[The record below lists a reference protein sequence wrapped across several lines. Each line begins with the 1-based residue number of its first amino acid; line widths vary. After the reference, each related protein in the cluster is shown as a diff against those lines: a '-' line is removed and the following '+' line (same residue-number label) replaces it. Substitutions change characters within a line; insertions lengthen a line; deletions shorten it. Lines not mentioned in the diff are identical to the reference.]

1 MIFDHTHEFYDDRL
15 CDSTIDTQPT
25 LTLETSQDEVFAD
38 SEVPS
43 VASVSKVDS
52 SSSESTGTDLDSDY
66 SEISASHRNFGHE
79 SDESDPVAMDDI
91 DESEDD
97 EVQVENL
104 NHELKS
110 LADEEKRLAV
120 EYGMAKFDTD
130 PRRIDSVAV
139 FEETKRRALLSKD
152 ESANPWS
159 VSLEKLHELR
169 RLRTRDASG
178 DGFEA
183 EKPKAFPTSTGTP
196 HRIDAS
202 RFWAVIIGI
211 DAYKTNPLY
220 GCVADALLMKGYLE
234 KDLRVPSDRIQL
246 LLGMKLLQY
255 AEKSDNH
262 LRVRPRSLQQKR
274 TSCNDPSY
282 PSRQNITKTLC
293 SLINNPNIKK
303 GDNIVIYFAG
313 HGSSYGCSQCSGAV
327 RTRKSI
333 VPDVRAST
341 AVYATRTQEHRHVD
355 TFCPTEAICPIDRNL
370 VGANGSRIPDISDRE
385 LNTILHEISRVKGN
399 KITAIFDCCHSSGV
413 TRGEKSGVRSVLPL
427 NSTRDLMLRVG
438 VDNLKRISNR
448 TSIMEKRWRP
458 DMSSH
463 VILAA
468 CKEYEFAKEIEVG
481 GSYHGYFTHRL
492 VKALRSGSWT
502 KELTYDGLIC
512 DLPLGPKQTPVVAG
526 DFKLERLWYQTT

>member
-1 MIFDHTHEFYDDRL
+1 MIFDHTHEFYDDLGL

-25 LTLETSQDEVFAD
+25 LTLETSQDEVLAD

-66 SEISASHRNFGHE
+66 SEISASHRIFGHE

-104 NHELKS
+104 NHEFKS

-139 FEETKRRALLSKD
+139 FEETKHRALLSED

-159 VSLEKLHELR
+159 VSLEKHHELR

-246 LLGMKLLQY
+246 LQGTRR
-255 AEKSDNH
+255 A
-262 LRVRPRSLQQKR
+262 
-274 TSCNDPSY
+274 SCNDPSY

-313 HGSSYGCSQCSGAV
+313 HGSSYGCSQCSRAV

-341 AVYATRTQEHRHVD
+341 AVYATRTQGHRHVD

-370 VGANGSRIPDISDRE
+370 VGADGSRIPDISDRE

-427 NSTRDLMLRVG
+427 NGTRDLMLRVG
-438 VDNLKRISNR
+438 MHNLKRISDR
-448 TSIMEKRWRP
+448 TAITEKMWCP

-468 CKEYEFAKEIEVG
+468 CKEYEFAKEVEVG
-481 GSYHGYFTHRL
+481 ESYHGFFTHSL
-492 VKALRSGSWT
+492 VNALRSGSWT
-502 KELTYDGLIC
+502 KELTYDGLVC
-512 DLPLGPKQTPVVAG
+512 NLPLGRKQTPVVAG

>member
-1 MIFDHTHEFYDDRL
+1 MIFDHTHKFYDDRL

-25 LTLETSQDEVFAD
+25 LTLETSQDEVLAD

-66 SEISASHRNFGHE
+66 SEISSSHRNFGHE
-79 SDESDPVAMDDI
+79 SDGSDPVAMDDI

-139 FEETKRRALLSKD
+139 FEETKYRALRTED
-152 ESANPWS
+152 ESAHPWS
-159 VSLEKLHELR
+159 VSLVNFINFVVCALATLRETGSKL
-169 RLRTRDASG
+169 
-178 DGFEA
+178 
-183 EKPKAFPTSTGTP
+183 KN
-196 HRIDAS
+196 S
-202 RFWAVIIGI
+202 RHFLLQQGFWAVIIGI
-211 DAYKTNPLY
+211 DAYKTNPLH
-220 GCVADALLMKGYLE
+220 GCVADALLMKAYLE
-234 KDLRVPSDRIQL
+234 KDLRVPSGRIQL
-246 LLGMKLLQY
+246 LQGT
-255 AEKSDNH
+255 
-262 LRVRPRSLQQKR
+262 KR
-274 TSCNDPSY
+274 TSPDDPSY
-282 PSRQNITKTLC
+282 PSRRNITHTLC
-293 SLINNPNIKK
+293 SLINNPGIKK

-313 HGSSYGCSQCSGAV
+313 HGSSYGCSECPGAV
-327 RTRKSI
+327 KTRMPI
-333 VPDVRAST
+333 VADVRAST
-341 AVYATRTQEHRHVD
+341 AVHATRTQRHRHVD

-370 VGANGSRIPDISDRE
+370 IDANGSRVPDISDRE
-385 LNTILHEISRVKGN
+385 LNTILHEIARVKGN

-413 TRGEKSGVRSVLPL
+413 TRGERSGVRSVLPL
-427 NSTRDLMLRVG
+427 NGTRDLMLRVG

-448 TSIMEKRWRP
+448 TSIMEKRWGP

-468 CKEYEFAKEIEVG
+468 CKEYEFAKEVEVG
-481 GSYHGYFTHRL
+481 ESYHGFFTHSL
-492 VKALRSGSWT
+492 VNALRSGSWT
-502 KELTYDGLIC
+502 KELTYDGLVC
-512 DLPLGPKQTPVVAG
+512 NLPLGRQLLLVISSSNAFGT
-526 DFKLERLWYQTT
+526 RRHN